1 MLLSTSQ
8 FHCRNQSP
16 SSFSLEVVGSRI
28 VSDFSD
34 NSDERDDEEEEEE
47 EEEEKIGEDRRDL
60 TEGSSRKLAPRR
72 SDYHFTGYTCPAI
85 GWRHCHLKC
94 SI

>member
-8 FHCRNQSP
+8 FRCRNRSP
-16 SSFSLEVVGSRI
+16 SRFSLEVVGSRI
-28 VSDFSD
+28 FSDFSD
-34 NSDERDDEEEEEE
+34 SSDERDERDDEKE

-60 TEGSSRKLAPRR
+60 IEGSSRKLAPQR
-72 SDYHFTGYTCPAI
+72 SDYHFTGYTCSAI
-85 GWRHCHLKC
+85 GWRHGHLKC

>member
-1 MLLSTSQ
+1 MLLSISQ

-28 VSDFSD
+28 VSNFSD
-34 NSDERDDEEEEEE
+34 SSDERDERDDEEEEEE
-47 EEEEKIGEDRRDL
+47 MGKDRRDL
-60 TEGSSRKLAPRR
+60 TDGSSRKLAPQR

-85 GWRHCHLKC
+85 GWRHGHLKWR
-94 SI
+94 I

>member
-28 VSDFSD
+28 VSNFSD
-34 NSDERDDEEEEEE
+34 SSDERDERDDEK

-60 TEGSSRKLAPRR
+60 IEGSSRKLAPQR

>member
-28 VSDFSD
+28 VGDFSD
-34 NSDERDDEEEEEE
+34 SSDKGDDEEEEEE
-47 EEEEKIGEDRRDL
+47 EEEEKGEDRRDL
-60 TEGSSRKLAPRR
+60 IEGSSRELAPQR